1 MSINTLK
8 LKTKKMKIIKQI
20 STVIILAVF
29 MVSCSTGQNKSAE
42 GTITENVNVEEF
54 SKHMEGA
61 QILDVRTPEEWNE
74 GIIEGAVMA
83 NFYEADFETQIT
95 KLDKSKPVTVYC
107 KSGGRSGKTM
117 SRMAELGF
125 KEVYNLIGGIGAWN
139 SANKPTVK
147 P

>member
-1 MSINTLK
+1 
-8 LKTKKMKIIKQI
+8 
-20 STVIILAVF
+20 
-29 MVSCSTGQNKSAE
+29 MVSCSNGQNKPADGSIA
-42 GTITENVNVEEF
+42 ENVNVEEF
-54 SKHMEGA
+54 SKHTDQA

-83 NFYEADFETQIT
+83 NFYEADFETQIA

-117 SRMAELGF
+117 ARMAELGF
-125 KEVYNLIGGIGAWN
+125 KEIYNLNGGMGAWK